1 MGAINALFMFCL
13 LILNFIGVL
22 FLFTKLT
29 GGIPY
34 YLEIIF
40 ILIALF
46 VSLIYLIGA
55 SFDTRWSGAIG
66 SILFSANLANALCLF
81 LMIGAFF
88 TFVFLIIFNSL
99 GLLIAM
105 FSAGNDDDDDFE
117 PMEEPVETYDVS
129 EEETKKKTKK
139 RRK

>member
-1 MGAINALFMFCL
+1 MGAIKALFMFCL

-22 FLFTKLT
+22 FLFTKLA
-29 GGIPY
+29 GGVSY

-40 ILIALF
+40 ILVALL
-46 VSLIYLIGA
+46 VSLIYLIGV
-55 SFDTRWSGAIG
+55 SFDTGWSGAIG
-66 SILFSANLANALCLF
+66 SILFSANLANAVCLF

-88 TFVFLIIFNSL
+88 TFVFLVMFNSL

-117 PMEEPVETYDVS
+117 PIEEPVETYDVP
-129 EEETKKKTKK
+129 EEKAKKKTKK
-139 RRK
+139 RKR